1 MMETWAMGCTIHAD
15 IGSKSDK
22 LPGQTVLRYKDS
34 LYLCIQVWVWT
45 NMPQSLQV
53 ASFLWNYFKAFLVIT
68 HKKLC
73 NPHNKYKWWTASIL
87 TVAQYFLPCPG
98 WMKLLHPILSM
109 TNLSYL
115 REWALAYG
123 GNHLEFL
130 LLNGRLMGELIW
142 KEPPKRNNEFQ
153 M

>member
-1 MMETWAMGCTIHAD
+1 MTLTWTRKCILHAETGPRA
-15 IGSKSDK
+15 DK
-22 LPGQTVLRYKDS
+22 LPGQTVLRYMDG
-34 LYLCIQVWVWT
+34 LYVFVLVWVWT
-45 NMPQSLQV
+45 NIPLFPTGIISV
-53 ASFLWNYFKAFLVIT
+53 KFPKAFLEVT
-68 HKKLC
+68 HKKLHDPR
-73 NPHNKYKWWTASIL
+73 NEYKWWVTPIF
-87 TVAQYFLPCPG
+87 TVPQYLPPIPRR
-98 WMKLLHPILSM
+98 MLLLRPILSM

-142 KEPPKRNNEFQ
+142 KEPPQRNNEFQ